1 MARPAVLVVLVAA
14 LAAAG
19 PAASAT
25 LADLQGAL
33 PAGVGQ
39 LEAAGP
45 GEIYGPERIFDYLDG
60 GAEVYLAYGLV
71 GCLAR
76 EYRGAGITVV
86 ADVFE
91 LASSADAF
99 GAFTHDQDGEE
110 VPVGQG
116 ALLRPGWLSFWKG
129 PCFVSLTADADTP
142 PAQAALVELARAIAA
157 VIPVEGKPPELLRW
171 LPAKGL
177 ATRSARFFRSP
188 ILLRTHLPRIEGNPL
203 LLAPDTEAVLGR
215 VRRGVHEAVVIVA
228 RYPSAE
234 RAREAMLVLV
244 RDRAGAGKPLAPAS
258 AAGRNAD
265 RVAWVVLSSSSD
277 LSIVL
282 MGEALGLSPK
292 EVRRLRRGGSDVRMF

>member
-1 MARPAVLVVLVAA
+1 MAPPAALAALVAA
-14 LAAAG
+14 LAAG

-25 LADLQGAL
+25 LAELQRAL
-33 PAGVGQ
+33 PARVGE
-39 LEAAGP
+39 LEATGT
-45 GEIYGPERIFDYLDG
+45 GEIWGPERIFDYLDG

-76 EYRGAGITVV
+76 EYTGTGMTVV

-91 LASSADAF
+91 LSSPADAF
-99 GAFTHDQDGEE
+99 GVFTHDQDGEE

-129 PCFVSLTADADTP
+129 PFFVSLTADADTR
-142 PAQAALVELARAIAA
+142 PAQRTLVELAGAIAA
-157 VIPVEGKPPELLRW
+157 AIPVEGKPPELLRW
-171 LPAKGL
+171 LPARGL
-177 ATRSARFFRSP
+177 VPRSARYFHSP
-188 ILLRTHLPRIEGNPL
+188 VLLRTHLPRIEGNPL

-215 VRRGVHEAVVIVA
+215 VKRGAHEAVVIVA
-228 RYPSAE
+228 RYPSAG
-234 RAREAMLVLV
+234 RAREAMLALA
-244 RDRAGAGKPLAPAS
+244 RERTGAGKPLAPGS
-258 AAGRNAD
+258 AAGRNGD

-282 MGEALGLSPK
+282 MGEALGLSAK